1 MSEKQAKERIEQLC
15 DVSRETMERLQT
27 YADLLEKWN
36 PSINLVS
43 KTTLSEK
50 WQRHFL
56 DSAQV
61 WPHIPSDSKK
71 LVDIGYMHHQRCR
84 IDRLAVRVGLTQH
97 GQNIHDIIARLFTR
111 HAQGLIEGNT
121 LEAQS
126 VMDISHILK
135 RVERF
140 WKDQIRYI
148 Y

>member
-1 MSEKQAKERIEQLC
+1 MFLQKIRKGIEKHLKKI
-15 DVSRETMERLQT
+15 
-27 YADLLEKWN
+27 
-36 PSINLVS
+36 
-43 KTTLSEK
+43 
-50 WQRHFL
+50 F
-56 DSAQV
+56 SAA
-61 WPHIPSDSKK
+61 
-71 LVDIGYMHHQRCR
+71 R
-84 IDRLAVRVGLTQH
+84 
-97 GQNIHDIIARLFTR
+97 GQNICDIIARLFAR

>member
-1 MSEKQAKERIEQLC
+1 MSVKMKCSRRVEIARLLSRQQCQL
-15 DVSRETMERLQT
+15 Q
-27 YADLLEKWN
+27 
-36 PSINLVS
+36 
-43 KTTLSEK
+43 
-50 WQRHFL
+50 
-56 DSAQV
+56 
-61 WPHIPSDSKK
+61 SKK

-84 IDRLAVRVGLTQH
+84 IDRRAVRVGLTQR
-97 GQNIHDIIARLFTR
+97 GQNIRDIIARLFAR